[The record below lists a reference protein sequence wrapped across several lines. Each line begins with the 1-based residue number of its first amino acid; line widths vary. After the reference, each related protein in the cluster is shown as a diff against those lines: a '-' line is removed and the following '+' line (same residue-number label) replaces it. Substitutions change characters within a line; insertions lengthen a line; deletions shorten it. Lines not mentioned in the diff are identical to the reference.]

1 LIQSICIFKELYLF
15 FTLLLTGLPLPGAT
29 NTLRMQKLSATQM
42 KAVLGG
48 GDAPP
53 IPGETGAGN
62 KGDTQQ
68 GNRSTCTALI
78 EYRHSN
84 STAFTRVAV
93 CDAPGTATRD
103 GGTVL
108 SCNC

>member
-1 LIQSICIFKELYLF
+1 
-15 FTLLLTGLPLPGAT
+15 
-29 NTLRMQKLSATQM
+29 M
-42 KAVLGG
+42 KALIGG

-53 IPGETGAGN
+53 VGGETGHGN
-62 KGDTQQ
+62 RGET
-68 GNRSTCTALI
+68 GHVGRSTCTALI

-108 SCNC
+108 SCNCG